1 MKDTRFA
8 QIIGTL
14 NQISV
19 RGEDDCKRL
28 LACMQVLR
36 EMEAEYADHKQQ
48 RTDDRR

>member
-14 NQISV
+14 NLVSV

-36 EMEAEYADHKQQ
+36 EMEAEYADRERHG
-48 RTDDRR
+48 